1 MKSINRLSSLRIL
14 AAFSLIAMNVPFNAT
29 AAVQSSAP
37 AAKVSFTFD
46 DGLAS
51 AATQAAPTL
60 QKYGLSGTDYVISGC
75 VGMAKIPNTC
85 HANTSASYMS
95 WTQVAALQ
103 NTYGWEVG
111 SHTVT
116 HPYLATS
123 DATDGQP
130 NVLTPAQVTT
140 ELTQSKA
147 DLAAH
152 GITATDFATPYG
164 DYNNAVMAQIAKL
177 YASQRGFGDVGP
189 NSWPYSDYFMHVMQV
204 QGGVTVAQVEAAIDQ
219 AVASKQ
225 WLVLVM
231 HDIKVKPSKK
241 PDDYEFGTAQLD
253 QIASYVKA
261 KQTAGTLQSVHVNQ
275 GLVTSDVNLLPNA
288 SFNNGIGDG
297 WTTDSPPTITKDVAN
312 NGSYPDPTNS
322 IKLVSTAA
330 NTHLFS
336 PKLTVDPNTTYML
349 KNFLNVQANSGGQV
363 AFYVDEYD
371 AFGNW
376 ISVQY
381 KAAENGSF
389 VEDVN
394 FSYKPTSSS
403 VAKAA
408 LQVAVTGNSG
418 ITAYLDNA
426 QWFPL
431 QTTTPPPPPTN
442 LVANGTFDSGIA
454 SGWSTDD
461 PIDIVA
467 DSGNNGSPAN
477 PVNSVKLTASTKNIH
492 LFSPK
497 VPVAATKIYTL
508 GAYLNLKQIIGTGS
522 EVGFYIDEYDAAG
535 NWISGQYKTGVR
547 AVGAG
552 NVSFSYTPSSTSVT
566 QSSLQVIVTANSNI
580 LAYFDDVVWY

>member
-1 MKSINRLSSLRIL
+1 
-14 AAFSLIAMNVPFNAT
+14 MNVPLNAM
-29 AAVQSSAP
+29 AAVQSNAP

-60 QKYGLSGTDYVISGC
+60 QKYGLSGTDYVATGC
-75 VGMAKIPNTC
+75 VGMTKIPNTC
-85 HANTSASYMS
+85 HANTNASYMS
-95 WTQVAALQ
+95 WVQVAALQ
-103 NTYGWEVG
+103 NTYGWEIG
-111 SHTVT
+111 SQTVS

-152 GITATDFATPYG
+152 GINATDFATPYG

-177 YASQRGFGDVGP
+177 YASQRGFADVGP
-189 NSWPYSDYFMHVMQV
+189 NSWPYSDYLMRVMQV
-204 QGGVTVAQVEAAIDQ
+204 QGGVTVAQVMTAIDQ

-231 HDIKVKPSKK
+231 HDIKVKPSNK
-241 PDDYEFGTAQLD
+241 PADYEFGTAQLD
-253 QIASYVKA
+253 QIARYVKT
-261 KQTAGTLQSVHVNQ
+261 KQTAGSLQSVHVNQ

-297 WTTDSPPTITKDVAN
+297 WTTDSPSTITKDVAN
-312 NGSYPDPTNS
+312 NGSFPDAVNS
-322 IKLVSTAA
+322 LKLVSASSEQ
-330 NTHLFS
+330 HLFS
-336 PKLTVDPNTTYML
+336 PMVAVDPNTTYML
-349 KNFLNVQANSGGQV
+349 KNFLNVQTNLGGEV

-376 ISVQY
+376 ISGQY
-381 KAAENGSF
+381 KAAERGSF
-389 VEDVN
+389 VESMN
-394 FSYKPTSSS
+394 FSYKPTSPS
-403 VAKAA
+403 VTKAR
-408 LQVAVTGNSG
+408 LQVIVAGNAG

-431 QTTTPPPPPTN
+431 QTETPPPAQTN
-442 LVANGTFDSGIA
+442 LLTNGTFDSGIA

-477 PVNSVKLTASTKNIH
+477 PVNSVKLSSSTKNIH

-497 VPVAATKIYTL
+497 VTVDATKTYSL
-508 GAYLNLKQIIGTGS
+508 SAYLNLKQITGAGS
-522 EVGFYIDEYDAAG
+522 VVGFYMDEYDAAG
-535 NWISGQYKTGVR
+535 NWISGQYKTGAGVI
-547 AVGAG
+547 GAG
-552 NVSFSYTPSSTSVT
+552 NVRFSYKPSTVSVAK
-566 QSSLQVIVTANSNI
+566 SSLQVIVAANSST